1 MNPSFHIDQFVL
13 HDNASGAKQL
23 NTQEL
28 PPSYLD
34 QQIAALLHRQTLH
47 GIAEESGLN
56 NFGHLCSA
64 NVKSSVFVR
73 TILAKRQMSA
83 DGAADLRRRAAPSAR
98 TRHGGGT
105 QRARHAGIVPLAC
118 SKKFAREQGDTP
130 LHPRAALQC
139 TRGGYGISGRCS
151 ADAPSVPAF
160 AGSAHL
166 A

>member
-98 TRHGGGT
+98 TRDGGK
-105 QRARHAGIVPLAC
+105 AGYTT
-118 SKKFAREQGDTP
+118 S
-130 LHPRAALQC
+130 
-139 TRGGYGISGRCS
+139 
-151 ADAPSVPAF
+151 
-160 AGSAHL
+160 
-166 A
+166 

>member
-98 TRHGGGT
+98 TRDG
-105 QRARHAGIVPLAC
+105 RKAGRKA
-118 SKKFAREQGDTP
+118 
-130 LHPRAALQC
+130 
-139 TRGGYGISGRCS
+139 GYATS
-151 ADAPSVPAF
+151 
-160 AGSAHL
+160 
-166 A
+166 